1 MEDVTL
7 DNGGGWVGGLTFL
20 KLKQLGAQGRQRKVC
35 QGIAPTVSF
44 DGS

>member
-7 DNGGGWVGGLTFL
+7 DNGGVGGGLTFL